1 MSRAVLV
8 VTHTGRAEAIA
19 VTHEVVDRL
28 EGAGITVRLLADE
41 AAELGLTDGR
51 VVASDDRPASGCE
64 LVVVIGGDG
73 TILRGAELARPTQ
86 TPLLGVNL
94 GHVGFLAEAESDAI
108 TFTVKHIIDQSYD
121 VEERLTIDTEVRVN
135 GDVLHH
141 DWALNEVTIEKQSP
155 QRMIEVLLEVDDRP
169 LSRWGCDG
177 VVMAT
182 PTGSTAHAFSAG
194 GPVVWPSVEAFLVV
208 PISAHALFAR
218 PLVVG
223 PDSVLALEVSER
235 TPGAALTCD
244 GRRQLRL
251 PAGARVEVRR
261 GSEPVRLARLHKAPF
276 TDRLVAKFAL
286 PVEGWRGARHAS
298 GAASPDQP
306 TRDS

>member
-8 VTHTGRAEAIA
+8 VSHTGRAEAIT

-28 EGAGITVRLLADE
+28 ESAGIAVRLLADE
-41 AAELGLTDGR
+41 AAQLGLAHGR

-108 TFTVKHIIDQSYD
+108 TVTVKHIIDQSYD
-121 VEERLTIDTEVRVN
+121 VEERLTIDTEVHVN
-135 GDVLHH
+135 GDVLHRN
-141 DWALNEVTIEKQSP
+141 WALNEVTIEKQSP

-177 VVMAT
+177 LVMAT

-223 PDSVLALEVSER
+223 PDSMIAVEVSHR

-244 GRRQLRL
+244 GRRQLQL
-251 PAGARVEVRR
+251 PVGARVEVRR
-261 GSEPVRLARLHKAPF
+261 GSQPVRLARLHKAPF

>member
-1 MSRAVLV
+1 MSSLTPVAR
-8 VTHTGRAEAIA
+8 EAISA
-19 VTHEVVDRL
+19 THEVVDRL
-28 EGAGITVRLLADE
+28 ESAGIAVHLLHDE
-41 AAELGLTDGR
+41 AAELGLTDDR
-51 VVASDDRPASGCE
+51 PLASDERPAAGCE

-73 TILRGAELARPTQ
+73 TILRGAELARPTA

-94 GHVGFLAEAESDAI
+94 GHVGFLAEAERDDISY
-108 TFTVKHIIDQSYD
+108 TVKHIVDRSYE
-121 VEERLTIDTEVRVN
+121 VEERLTIDVEVRVN
-135 GDVLHH
+135 GDVRHR
-141 DWALNEVTIEKQSP
+141 DWALNEVTIEKESP
-155 QRMIEVLLEVDDRP
+155 QRMIEVLLEIDERP

-177 VVMAT
+177 VVLAT

-194 GPVVWPSVEAFLVV
+194 GPVVWPAVEAFLVV

-223 PDSVLALEVSER
+223 PDSVLALEVAER
-235 TPGAALTCD
+235 TPGAALSCD

-251 PAGARVEVRR
+251 PAGARIEVRR
-261 GSEPVRLARLHKAPF
+261 GAEPVRLARLHKAPF

-298 GAASPDQP
+298 GPGSPGQR
-306 TRDS
+306 TQDS